1 MAPYAYTSTYHPRM
15 SYLRLLFH
23 SIVLGF
29 RQVLTSKASI
39 VGLLLPLVLFLLA
52 RFAFPANPDDAR
64 YGNAFERKFAGNCAM
79 DIRNRYAQD
88 VGADRNKAFRG
99 VTDAACF
106 CTTKAVFTKL
116 SWSELGQVNSLANI
130 DAAVV
135 AKVDAER
142 TACSGALHAFLGKAA
157 N

>member
-1 MAPYAYTSTYHPRM
+1 M

-29 RQVLTSKASI
+29 RRVLTSKASI

-52 RFAFPANPDDAR
+52 RFAFPANPDEQR
-64 YGNAFERKFAGNCAM
+64 YGNAFERDFAHSCNLVFERRYGK
-79 DIRNRYAQD
+79 DIDYSRSQ
-88 VGADRNKAFRG
+88 AFRK
-99 VTDAACF
+99 VVDETCF

-116 SWSELGQVNSLANI
+116 SWSELGQVNSGGNI
-130 DAAVV
+130 D
-135 AKVDAER
+135 DAIVEKIMNER
-142 TACSGALHAFLGKAA
+142 DTCSDSLDAFLGESV

>member
-1 MAPYAYTSTYHPRM
+1 ML
-15 SYLRLLFH
+15 YLRILFQ
-23 SIVLGF
+23 SIALGF
-29 RQVLTSKASI
+29 RRVLTSKASI
-39 VGLLLPLVLFLLA
+39 VGLLLPLALFLLA

-64 YGNAFERKFAGNCAM
+64 YGNAFERKFASNCAT
-79 DIRNRYAQD
+79 DIRSRHAHSVATERD
-88 VGADRNKAFRG
+88 AAFRA
-99 VTDAACF
+99 VTDTTCLCA
-106 CTTKAVFTKL
+106 TKAVFTKL

-142 TACSGALHAFLGKAA
+142 LACSGELNSFLGKAA